1 MIALALPSLYSRT
14 FFGRKC
20 PLALGRKACS
30 FSLMA
35 SHRGPRVKLGGVSG
49 VQAAPARPQ
58 VFGGVRKREPVTAE
72 DVRDY

>member
-1 MIALALPSLYSRT
+1 
-14 FFGRKC
+14 
-20 PLALGRKACS
+20 
-30 FSLMA
+30 MA